1 MSFAERRNNLGKC
14 WWLNVFPLV
23 VCSLSSF
30 AQPRYL
36 CEYGAADN
44 LLLSA
49 PAAGG
54 LPGLSP
60 IVHDAPSGKVLRAG
74 DKAYGGSVCQD
85 SLGPLSKKFLPSF
98 RGLDWLRS
106 QSPRSALFRA

>member
-1 MSFAERRNNLGKC
+1 MANVIHKNIFR
-14 WWLNVFPLV
+14 WLLLSVFLLVVYPLV
-23 VCSLSSF
+23 VYPQSSH
-30 AQPRYL
+30 AQTRYL
-36 CEYGAADN
+36 CECDAADN

-74 DKAYGGSVCQD
+74 DKAFTYDAWGRVKVA
-85 SLGPLSKKFLPSF
+85 LSHSQAWMPWW
-98 RGLDWLRS
+98 RGRS
-106 QSPRSALFRA
+106 RGY